1 MRSEKNE
8 SEARLKNIPRS
19 VWMLGLVSLFMDMSS
34 EMAHAV
40 LPLFVVGTLGASVA
54 VLGLLEAVANGTT
67 HFAKLYSGIISDRF
81 QSRKNLALLGYA
93 LAALSKPLFPLAQAP
108 LMVFVARISDRIGKG
123 IRGAPRDAM
132 VADITPPELRG
143 AAFGLRQS
151 MDSFGAFAGPL
162 IAVVLVGLYAFGIR
176 DLLWVAC
183 FPALVC
189 VAVLAFGVSEPAAKT
204 EIKKIRPQ
212 LNLATAKAL
221 GGPFW
226 KVMAIAAA
234 ILVAR
239 ISDAFLVLRGS
250 ELGLSLVFIP
260 LVLVVYNGVDTL
272 SSYPSGRLSDRLG
285 RKGLLAASLV
295 ALAISLG
302 ILALNGGLPAFW
314 VALVFYG
321 LHMAFSQSVLSS
333 FVADA
338 APAPLRGTAFGMLG
352 LVSGLAT
359 FFASLLIG
367 LAWDR
372 FGAQA
377 VFGAGALVALLAL
390 MGLALISRD
399 EAPENAPRS

>member
-1 MRSEKNE
+1 M
-8 SEARLKNIPRS
+8 KNIPRS

-54 VLGLLEAVANGTT
+54 ILGLLDAVANGTT
-67 HFAKLYSGIISDRF
+67 HFAKLYSGLISDRF
-81 QSRKNLALLGYA
+81 QSRKKLALLGYA
-93 LAALSKPLFPLAQAP
+93 MAALSKPLFPLAQAP
-108 LMVFVARISDRIGKG
+108 WMVFVARISDRIGKG
-123 IRGAPRDAM
+123 IRGAPRDAL

-162 IAVVLVGLYAFGIR
+162 TAVLLVGVYAFGIR

-183 FPALVC
+183 FPALIC
-189 VAVLAFGVSEPAAKT
+189 VAILAFGVEEPETKT
-204 EIKKIRPQ
+204 SIKKTPPQ
-212 LNLATAKAL
+212 LNLTTAKAL
-221 GGPFW
+221 GRPFW
-226 KVMAIAAA
+226 MVMAIAAA

-250 ELGLSLVFIP
+250 ELGLSLMFIP

-272 SSYPSGRLSDRLG
+272 SSYPSGWLSDRLG
-285 RKGLLAASLV
+285 RKGLLGASLV

-302 ILALNGGLPAFW
+302 ILAFNAGLLAFW

-321 LHMAFSQSVLSS
+321 LHMALSQSVLSS

-359 FFASLLIG
+359 FFASLIIG
-367 LAWDR
+367 LGWEK
-372 FGAQA
+372 FGAQD
-377 VFGAGALVALLAL
+377 VFAAGAVVAVLALL
-390 MGLALISRD
+390 GLGVIKT
-399 EAPENAPRS
+399 EAKSGSSLQ

>member
-1 MRSEKNE
+1 M
-8 SEARLKNIPRS
+8 KNIPRG

-34 EMAHAV
+34 EMAHAL

-54 VLGLLEAVANGTT
+54 MLGLLDAVANGTT
-67 HFAKLYSGIISDRF
+67 HFVKLYSGLISDRF
-81 QSRKNLALLGYA
+81 HSRKSLALLGYG
-93 LAALSKPLFPLAQAP
+93 LAALSKPLFPLAHET

-143 AAFGLRQS
+143 AAYGLRQS
-151 MDSFGAFAGPL
+151 MDSFGGFAGPL
-162 IAVVLVGLYAFGIR
+162 LAVVLAGLYSFGVR

-183 FPALVC
+183 LPALAC
-189 VAVLAFGVSEPAAKT
+189 VAILAFGVSEPEAKT
-204 EIKKIRPQ
+204 ELKKERPQ
-212 LNLATAKAL
+212 INLATAKAL
-221 GGPFW
+221 GSPFW
-226 KVMAIAAA
+226 FVMVITAG
-234 ILVAR
+234 ILIAR
-239 ISDAFLVLRGS
+239 ISDAFLVLRAS
-250 ELGLSLVFIP
+250 QLGLTLVFIP

-302 ILALNGGLPAFW
+302 LLAVVPSLPGLW

-321 LHMAFSQSVLSS
+321 LHTAMSQSVLSS

-338 APAPLRGTAFGMLG
+338 APAHLRGTAFGMFG
-352 LVSGLAT
+352 MVSGVAT
-359 FFASLLIG
+359 FSASLAIG
-367 LAWDR
+367 LAWDK

-377 VFGAGALVALLAL
+377 IFAVGGIVAVLAL
-390 MGLALISRD
+390 AGLGLIHQHSVRTT
-399 EAPENAPRS
+399 

>member
-1 MRSEKNE
+1 
-8 SEARLKNIPRS
+8 LKNIPRG

-54 VLGLLEAVANGTT
+54 TLGLLEAIANGTT
-67 HFAKLYSGIISDRF
+67 HFAKLYSGLISDRF
-81 QSRKNLALLGYA
+81 HSRKNLALLGYG
-93 LAALSKPLFPLAQAP
+93 LAALSKPLFPLAQVP
-108 LMVFVARISDRIGKG
+108 IMVFVARISDRIGKG

-132 VADITPPELRG
+132 VADITPAEQRG

-162 IAVVLVGLYAFGIR
+162 IAVLLVGLYSFGIR

-183 FPALVC
+183 LPAIIC
-189 VAVLAFGVSEPAAKT
+189 VAILAFGVSEPEGKAGL
-204 EIKKIRPQ
+204 KKASPK
-212 LNLATAKAL
+212 LNLATAREL
-221 GGPFW
+221 GSPFW
-226 KVMAIAAA
+226 LVMVITAG
-234 ILVAR
+234 ILIAR
-239 ISDAFLVLRGS
+239 ISDAFLVLRAS
-250 ELGLSLVFIP
+250 ELGLTLMFIP

-302 ILALNGGLPAFW
+302 ILAFVPSLPGLW

-321 LHMAFSQSVLSS
+321 LHTAMSQSVLSS

-338 APAPLRGTAFGMLG
+338 APAHLRGTAFGMFG
-352 LVSGLAT
+352 LVSGIAT
-359 FFASLLIG
+359 FAASLAIGLGWDKFGAPNIFGVAAGVAVLALIG
-367 LAWDR
+367 L
-372 FGAQA
+372 
-377 VFGAGALVALLAL
+377 LVIQRQSKVAT
-390 MGLALISRD
+390 
-399 EAPENAPRS
+399 

>member
-1 MRSEKNE
+1 
-8 SEARLKNIPRS
+8 
-19 VWMLGLVSLFMDMSS
+19 MLGLVSLFMDMSS

-67 HFAKLYSGIISDRF
+67 HFAKLYSGLVSDRF
-81 QSRKNLALLGYA
+81 QSRKNLALLGYS
-93 LAALSKPLFPLAQAP
+93 LAALSKPLFPLASVPA
-108 LMVFVARISDRIGKG
+108 MVFVARISDRIGKG

-183 FPALVC
+183 LPALLC
-189 VAVLAFGVSEPAAKT
+189 VAVLAFGVSEPEAKT
-204 EIKKIRPQ
+204 TDTKKVNPQ

-221 GGPFW
+221 GKPFW
-226 KVMAIAAA
+226 LVMVITAG
-234 ILVAR
+234 ILIAR

-250 ELGLSLVFIP
+250 ELGLSLMFIP

-272 SSYPSGRLSDRLG
+272 SSYPSGWLSDRLG
-285 RKGLLAASLV
+285 RKGLLGASLV

-302 ILALNGGLPAFW
+302 ILALSPGLTAFW

-321 LHMAFSQSVLSS
+321 LHMALSQSVLSS

-338 APAPLRGTAFGMLG
+338 APANLRGTAFGMFG
-352 LVSGLAT
+352 FVSGIAT
-359 FFASLLIG
+359 FAASLAVG
-367 LAWDR
+367 LGWDR

-377 VFGAGALVALLAL
+377 VFGAGAVIALLAL
-390 MGLALISRD
+390 AGLGAI
-399 EAPENAPRS
+399 APGAATKIAAGK